1 LAWTPPPRFTNTA
14 HSAPSLSPSAAGI
27 VYVAARIPPAGLVS
41 HRDGAVHPTEPAEPP
56 TAGPPDCSGLI
67 SLGAAAQAAKTANI
81 EREII
86 ETKLKIRALFKVV
99 PLLIDFRT
107 SRGDA

>member
-1 LAWTPPPRFTNTA
+1 M
-14 HSAPSLSPSAAGI
+14 
-27 VYVAARIPPAGLVS
+27 YVAARIPPAGLVS
-41 HRDGAVHPTEPAEPP
+41 HRAGAVHLTEAALTE
-56 TAGPPDCSGLI
+56 GPPCCSLWI
-67 SLGAAAQAAKTANI
+67 SFGAAAQAEKTASI

-99 PLLIDFRT
+99 SLLIDFRT